1 MHFDNSISKCITG
14 IQRRKNLSAQKKF
27 FILLAVLGVIT
38 VCTMGVGIY
47 NDRESRP
54 SATEKEA
61 KEQSSQYEWP
71 GMFSKVIG
79 GLSPG
84 IKASDISY
92 EQLLF
97 SEYHFSIKEKKDTP
111 FRALK
116 IKVTGSTDNQNG
128 TASGKVTY
136 LAKESTI
143 EGLSNQEA
151 FLNFPPSDA
160 RQEAVSLTVV
170 EKGGKLKLKP
180 NRGSRLVMVEDK
192 EELFLC
198 ERSRDGKFSY
208 NKTLK

>member
-1 MHFDNSISKCITG
+1 M
-14 IQRRKNLSAQKKF
+14 SAQKKF

-38 VCTMGVGIY
+38 VCTMGAGIY
-47 NDRESRP
+47 NDRAGRP
-54 SATEKEA
+54 SATEKDA
-61 KEQSSQYEWP
+61 KEKSSQYEWP
-71 GMFSKVIG
+71 GMISKVIG

-92 EQLLF
+92 KRLLF
-97 SEYHFSIKEKKDTP
+97 SEYHFLIKEKKDTS

-136 LAKESTI
+136 LAKASPI
-143 EGLSNQEA
+143 EGLSNQQES
-151 FLNFPPSDA
+151 LTFPASDA
-160 RQEAVSLTVV
+160 KQEEMSLTVV
-170 EKGGKLKLKP
+170 EKGGDLILKP
-180 NRGSRLVMVEDK
+180 NPGSRFVMVEDK

-198 ERSRDGKFSY
+198 ERSKNGKFNY